1 MQIAAHIAIPRLP
14 SVRDCRISVSAG
26 PRLEPHSSV
35 FPFCDNDDRG
45 GVCLRKGAA
54 ATVQIEVE
62 ISILQS
68 SDPDCGEASGD
79 RTQIKF

>member
-1 MQIAAHIAIPRLP
+1 MI
-14 SVRDCRISVSAG
+14 G
-26 PRLEPHSSV
+26 E
-35 FPFCDNDDRG
+35 
-45 GVCLRKGAA
+45 GVCSRKGAA